1 MATGDPRA
9 RRRWAAGAGICV
21 AIVACGGASSA
32 PRVASPLEEPC
43 EVSCVRVENGCAA
56 QTESMCFLYGR
67 AEAFCADP
75 QTCVRLAGP
84 CRDACVG
91 TAKDRATPLAH
102 CEQSCVRWQ
111 QACAQ
116 HADLMDQAYPEE
128 DPCNPGI
135 CPSDGATANPSSACV
150 LCQQVRAL
158 MHAKHEAQRGDARG
172 YCAEITSSCRS
183 FCISPQ
189 ARASSL
195 WKELGY
201 PRARPRAQP

>member
-1 MATGDPRA
+1 MGTGEPKRRVMAC
-9 RRRWAAGAGICV
+9 AGIV
-21 AIVACGGASSA
+21 LVLFACGGASVKSRA
-32 PRVASPLEEPC
+32 ATSIQEPC

-91 TAKDRATPLAH
+91 KAEDRGTPLEH
-102 CEQSCVRWQ
+102 CEKSCARWQ

-116 HADLMDQAYPEE
+116 HVDLMEQAYPEE

-135 CPSDGATANPSSACV
+135 CPSDGPTANPSSACV

-172 YCAEITSSCRS
+172 YCAEVTSSCRS
-183 FCISPQ
+183 FCTSPQ
-189 ARASSL
+189 ARASTL